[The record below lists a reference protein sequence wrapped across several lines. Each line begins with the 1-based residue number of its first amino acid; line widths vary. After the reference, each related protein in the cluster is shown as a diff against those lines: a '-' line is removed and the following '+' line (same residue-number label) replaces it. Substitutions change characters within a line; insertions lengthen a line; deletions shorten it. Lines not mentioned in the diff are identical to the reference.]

1 VLSWRLRPSRAVE
14 IFVASGLST
23 VLSVICYTEFAVEI
37 PVAGGSFAYLR
48 VQLGD
53 AAAFVAAANLTLESV
68 ISTAA
73 VAQSWTSSCCTGVVR
88 GGAGALLQ
96 PRPSMYTVADAG

>member
-1 VLSWRLRPSRAVE
+1 
-14 IFVASGLST
+14 VASGLST

-53 AAAFVAAANLTLESV
+53 AAAFVAAANLTLESA
-68 ISTAA
+68 SARRPWPSPGRPHAA
-73 VAQSWTSSCCTGVVR
+73 RA
-88 GGAGALLQ
+88 
-96 PRPSMYTVADAG
+96 